1 MQHLLQKDSKV
12 FRYGNTVPVAVV
24 WSKNGEE
31 IWSLKKF
38 YCLTCWWKQGGRSI
52 GDERGKGGWGGQ
64 MLLTLCTLSWVSIF
78 SILYLYTFC
87 SVLIRRICSPIKY
100 SVLFYLAIISF
111 VCTDSVVILYW
122 EIGCKLLLVM
132 WRLMI
137 GLTWMHLLN
146 KKKKS
151 DKREFWT
158 TQYFCSNLLI
168 LLVQL
173 CGIAV
178 GLLGQVLYCSTIS
191 SNLINSYVCF
201 AVHLHVCYNNSL
213 TARTD

>member
-1 MQHLLQKDSKV
+1 MH
-12 FRYGNTVPVAVV
+12 G
-24 WSKNGEE
+24 
-31 IWSLKKF
+31 
-38 YCLTCWWKQGGRSI
+38 WKQGGRSI

-146 KKKKS
+146 KKKNQIRGNFEQLSIFVVIYWYCWYSCVVLQLDCWVKS
-151 DKREFWT
+151 
-158 TQYFCSNLLI
+158 Y
-168 LLVQL
+168 
-173 CGIAV
+173 IAV
-178 GLLGQVLYCSTIS
+178 PYLQTPSIAMFVSLYTYM
-191 SNLINSYVCF
+191 YVIIT
-201 AVHLHVCYNNSL
+201 L
-213 TARTD
+213 